1 MKLTQKQKAKVE
13 KQLLTILPAT
23 LDEALKGL
31 TNTERTYAAHLVR
44 QVPKFGDEFA
54 KCIETYAGYLGEDL
68 DPTDRARNNVTPTF
82 NRDDYIH
89 WEPTTDPSLTYP
101 QQLEVWRVEMLEK
114 LAALQNEIQLSKDG
128 LAANSRKKYVDGL
141 RQQSADPRAMAAKR
155 ANESVIQSVKAS
167 LDRQFGRAGAK
178 SRLNE
183 AQDHAATRTIQRAKN
198 YLKNTTK

>member
-114 LAALQNEIQLSKDG
+114 RYKTRSSFRRMVWPPTAGRSMSMACASNRLTRAPWLLSGQMKASSKASRLAWTGS
-128 LAANSRKKYVDGL
+128 
-141 RQQSADPRAMAAKR
+141 SAEQAPRAA
-155 ANESVIQSVKAS
+155 
-167 LDRQFGRAGAK
+167 
-178 SRLNE
+178 
-183 AQDHAATRTIQRAKN
+183 
-198 YLKNTTK
+198 